1 MSPVAAT
8 RTILGVEIL
17 ALRHRLMKRG
27 TARLIL
33 LAIFL
38 IAAGIF
44 IGGGAFSLGA
54 GAAHFLPT
62 AVDPLLVGGFTGLSV
77 LMLVVGFP
85 TVIATFFVGR
95 DLLLLTLAPVRSI
108 DIFAARLTLAM
119 AANLL
124 ISSILLA
131 VILGVGAG
139 AGAPVVY
146 FVLVVPLIF
155 VQVLAVTCVQTALMS
170 VVLRWVPA
178 RRARDVAAAVAGLTG
193 AGLYLAWNLSLR
205 QSFAG
210 RSRQDLSNLNTLLQ
224 RIDWLPPAWPGHAL
238 SAIIAGNLTAAAAWS
253 LLSLLLGVVLLVL
266 AAALYQRTLLA
277 GLGIFGSPQAIW
289 SRKARKEVRQ
299 TAGPLSSPSHGEVGP
314 ALARPGGAARSVGGN
329 PSPALA
335 IARKDWLGF
344 RRDIRRLSRLIPA
357 LLFPI
362 GYLFAVARPSQRMG
376 GFWAEVFLVGFMS
389 MFMSTSLATPSIPSE
404 RRGFQLLRMAP
415 LPMWQV
421 LRAKILLTLPPV
433 LALTIVFS
441 AVVTIVSHDSADR
454 AIELGTLVVWLG
466 CGFVAI
472 GVSAGGIDPR
482 FDALDDRRA
491 VGLVGTLAGVGG
503 SLGFALLSAGALALF
518 IFGGDAIGGT
528 TRLGPIPATPELGAL
543 MWGTGIVLAA
553 GSLAIVGLLLWLA
566 NSRLRSNEV
575 AVANT

>member
-1 MSPVAAT
+1 MTALGAT
-8 RTILGVEIL
+8 RTILGAEIL
-17 ALRHRLMKRG
+17 ALRHRLISRG
-27 TARLIL
+27 TARLAL

-38 IAAGIF
+38 VAAGIF

-54 GAAHFLPT
+54 GASHFLPT
-62 AVDPLLVGGFTGLSV
+62 AIDPLLVGGFTGLSV

-95 DLLLLTLAPVRSI
+95 DLLLLTLAPVRTVE
-108 DIFAARLTLAM
+108 IFAARLTLAM

-131 VILGVGAG
+131 VILGIGAG
-139 AGAPVVY
+139 AGAPAIY

-155 VQVLAVTCVQTALMS
+155 VQVLAITCVQTALMS
-170 VVLRWVPA
+170 VVLQWVPA
-178 RRARDVAAAVAGLTG
+178 RRARDVAALVAGVTG

-205 QSFAG
+205 QSFGG

-224 RIDWLPPAWPGHAL
+224 RIDGLPPAWPGHAL
-238 SAIIAGNLTAAAAWS
+238 GAIIAGDPGAAAGWS
-253 LLSLLLGVVLLVL
+253 LLSLLLGVVLVVL
-266 AAALYQRTLLA
+266 AAVLYRRTLLA
-277 GLGIFGSPQAIW
+277 GLGVFGSPQAIW
-289 SRKARKEVRQ
+289 SRKPRRV
-299 TAGPLSSPSHGEVGP
+299 
-314 ALARPGGAARSVGGN
+314 AARAARGN

-344 RRDIRRLSRLIPA
+344 RRDIRRLSRLLPA

-362 GYLFAVARPSQRMG
+362 GYLFAVARPSERVG
-376 GFWAEVFLVGFMS
+376 GFWTEVFLVGFMS
-389 MFMSTSLATPSIPSE
+389 MFMATSLATPSIPSE

-433 LALTIVFS
+433 LAMTIVFS
-441 AVVTIVSHDSADR
+441 IVVAVVSHDGADR
-454 AIELGTLVVWLG
+454 IIELGALVVWLG
-466 CGFVAI
+466 CGFVAV

-491 VGLVGTLAGVGG
+491 VGLVGTLAGLGG
-503 SLGFALLSAGALALF
+503 SLGFGLLSAGALALF
-518 IFGGDAIGGT
+518 VFGGDAIGGA
-528 TRLGPIPATPELGAL
+528 TRLGPIPSTPALGAF
-543 MWGTGIVLAA
+543 MWGTGVVLAV
-553 GSLAIVGLLLWLA
+553 GSLAIVVLLFWLA
-566 NSRLRSNEV
+566 SWRLRSNEV

>member
-1 MSPVAAT
+1 MSPLAAT

-27 TARLIL
+27 TARLTL
-33 LAIFL
+33 LVVFL

-62 AVDPLLVGGFTGLSV
+62 AVDPLLVGGFTGLAV

-95 DLLLLTLAPVRSI
+95 DLLLLTLAPVRTI
-108 DIFAARLTLAM
+108 EIFAARLTLAM

-146 FVLVVPLIF
+146 FVLAVPLIF
-155 VQVLAVTCVQTALMS
+155 LQVLAVTCVQTALMS

-210 RSRQDLSNLNTLLQ
+210 RSRQDLANLNTLLQ

-253 LLSLLLGVVLLVL
+253 LLSLLLSVVLLAL

-289 SRKARKEVRQ
+289 SRKARKP
-299 TAGPLSSPSHGEVGP
+299 AG
-314 ALARPGGAARSVGGN
+314 RSVRGN

-389 MFMSTSLATPSIPSE
+389 MFMATSLATPSIPSE

-441 AVVTIVSHDSADR
+441 AVVTLVSHDGADR

-491 VGLVGTLAGVGG
+491 VGIVGTLAGVGG

-518 IFGGDAIGGT
+518 IFGGDAIGGA

-553 GSLAIVGLLLWLA
+553 SSLAIVGLLLWLA

>member
-1 MSPVAAT
+1 MSALTGT
-8 RTILGVEIL
+8 RTILGAEIR
-17 ALRHRLMKRG
+17 ALRHRLISRG
-27 TARLIL
+27 KARLAL
-33 LAIFL
+33 LALFL
-38 IAAGIF
+38 AAAGIF

-62 AVDPLLVGGFTGLSV
+62 AIDPLLVGGFTGLSV

-95 DLLLLTLAPVRSI
+95 DLLLLTLAPVRTVE
-108 DIFAARLTLAM
+108 IFAARLTLAM

-139 AGAPVVY
+139 AGAPAVY
-146 FVLVVPLIF
+146 FAVAVPLVF
-155 VQVLAVTCVQTALMS
+155 VQVLAITCVQTALMS
-170 VVLRWVPA
+170 VVLQWVPA
-178 RRARDVAAAVAGLTG
+178 RRARDVAALVAGLTG

-205 QSFAG
+205 QSFGA
-210 RSRQDLSNLNTLLQ
+210 RSRQDLASLNTLLQ

-238 SAIIAGNLTAAAAWS
+238 SDLIAGDFGAAAFWS
-253 LLSLLLGVVLLVL
+253 GLLILLGVVLLVL
-266 AAALYQRTLLA
+266 AAILYQRTLLA

-289 SRKARKEVRQ
+289 SRKARK
-299 TAGPLSSPSHGEVGP
+299 PD
-314 ALARPGGAARSVGGN
+314 ARAARGN
-329 PSPALA
+329 PSPAFA
-335 IARKDWLGF
+335 IGRKDWLAF

-362 GYLFAVARPSQRMG
+362 GYVFAVARPTQRTG
-376 GFWAEVFLVGFMS
+376 GFWTEVFLVGFMS
-389 MFMSTSLATPSIPSE
+389 MFMATSLATPSIPSE
-404 RRGFQLLRMAP
+404 KRGFQLLRMAP

-433 LALTIVFS
+433 LAMTFVFS
-441 AVVTIVSHDSADR
+441 VVVATVSHETADR
-454 AIELGTLVVWLG
+454 AIELAILVVWLG
-466 CGFVAI
+466 CGFVAV

-491 VGLVGTLAGVGG
+491 VGLVGTLAGLGG
-503 SLGFALLSAGALALF
+503 SLGFGLLSAGALALF
-518 IFGGDAIGGT
+518 IYGGDAIGGA
-528 TRLGPIPATPELGAL
+528 TRLGPFPTTPQLGAF
-543 MWGTGIVLAA
+543 MWGTGVILAA
-553 GSLAIVGLLLWLA
+553 ASLALVGFLLWLA

>member
-1 MSPVAAT
+1 VKVFSAT
-8 RTILGVEIL
+8 RTILGAEIL
-17 ALRHRLMKRG
+17 ALRHRLLKRG
-27 TARLIL
+27 KVRIVL

-38 IAAGIF
+38 AAAGIF

-62 AVDPLLVGGFTGLSV
+62 AIDPLLVGGFTGLSV

-95 DLLLLTLAPVRSI
+95 DLLLLTLAPIRTVE
-108 DIFAARLTLAM
+108 IFAARLILAM

-124 ISSILLA
+124 ISAILLA
-131 VILGVGAG
+131 VILGIGAG
-139 AGAPVVY
+139 AGAPIVY
-146 FVLVVPLIF
+146 FVLAVPLIF

-170 VVLRWVPA
+170 VVLQWVPA

-210 RSRQDLSNLNTLLQ
+210 RSRQDIANLSTLLQ
-224 RIDWLPPAWPGHAL
+224 RVDWLPPAWPGHAL
-238 SAIIAGNLTAAAAWS
+238 RAIIAGNAGDAAGWS
-253 LLSLLLGVVLLVL
+253 FLSLLLGAGLVVL

-277 GLGIFGSPQAIW
+277 GLGVFGSPQAIW
-289 SRKARKEVRQ
+289 SQKPRRA
-299 TAGPLSSPSHGEVGP
+299 
-314 ALARPGGAARSVGGN
+314 AARSVRGN

-357 LLFPI
+357 VLFPI
-362 GYLFAVARPSQRMG
+362 GYLFAVARPSQRVG

-389 MFMSTSLATPSIPSE
+389 MFMATSLATPSIPSE

-433 LALTIVFS
+433 LALTILFS
-441 AVVTIVSHDSADR
+441 IVVAIVSHESADH

-491 VGLVGTLAGVGG
+491 VGLVGTLAGLGG
-503 SLGFALLSAGALALF
+503 SLGFGLLSAGALALF
-518 IFGGDAIGGT
+518 VFGGDALGGAA
-528 TRLGPIPATPELGAL
+528 RLGPIPSTPQLGAV
-543 MWGTGIVLAA
+543 MWGFAVLFVVA
-553 GSLAIVGLLLWLA
+553 SLAIVGVLLWLA
-566 NSRLRSNEV
+566 DSRLRSNEV

>member
-1 MSPVAAT
+1 MTLLAST
-8 RTILGVEIL
+8 RTILRAEVL
-17 ALRHRLMKRG
+17 ALRHRLVKRG
-27 TARLIL
+27 AARLVL

-38 IAAGIF
+38 AAAGIF

-62 AVDPLLVGGFTGLSV
+62 AIDPLLVGGFTGLSV

-95 DLLLLTLAPVRSI
+95 DLLLLTLAPVRTVE
-108 DIFAARLTLAM
+108 IFAARLTLAM

-131 VILGVGAG
+131 VILGIGVGAG
-139 AGAPVVY
+139 APFIY
-146 FVLVVPLIF
+146 FVIAVPLIF
-155 VQVLAVTCVQTALMS
+155 VQVLAITCVQTALMS

-205 QSFAG
+205 QSFGA
-210 RSRQDLSNLNTLLQ
+210 RSREDLANLNSLLH

-238 SAIIAGNLTAAAAWS
+238 SDLISGSFGAAAFWS
-253 LLSLLLGVVLLVL
+253 LLSILLGVVLVVV
-266 AAALYQRTLLA
+266 AAVLYQRTLLA

-289 SRKARKEVRQ
+289 SQKAR
-299 TAGPLSSPSHGEVGP
+299 
-314 ALARPGGAARSVGGN
+314 RPVARSTRRN

-335 IARKDWLGF
+335 IALKDWLGF

-362 GYLFAVARPSQRMG
+362 GYVFAVARPSQRMG

-389 MFMSTSLATPSIPSE
+389 MFMATSLATPSIPSE
-404 RRGFQLLRMAP
+404 KRGFQLLRMAP

-433 LALTIVFS
+433 LAMTIVFS
-441 AVVTIVSHDSADR
+441 VVVTMVSHDGADR
-454 AIELGTLVVWLG
+454 AVELGALVLWLG
-466 CGFVAI
+466 CGFVAV
-472 GVSAGGIDPR
+472 GVSAGAIDPR

-491 VGLVGTLAGVGG
+491 VGLVGTLAGLAG

-518 IFGGDAIGGT
+518 IYGGDAIGGA
-528 TRLGPIPATPELGAL
+528 TRLGPIPMTPGLGAL
-543 MWGTGIVLAA
+543 MWGTGVALAL

>member
-1 MSPVAAT
+1 MAGT
-8 RTILGVEIL
+8 RTILGAEVL

-27 TARLIL
+27 CARLVL
-33 LAIFL
+33 LALFL
-38 IAAGIF
+38 LAAGVF
-44 IGGGAFSLGA
+44 IGAGAFSLGA

-62 AVDPLLVGGFTGLSV
+62 AIDPLLVGGFTGLSV

-95 DLLLLTLAPVRSI
+95 DLLLLTLAPVRTI
-108 DIFAARLTLAM
+108 EIFAARLTLAM

-131 VILGVGAG
+131 VILGIGAG
-139 AGAPVVY
+139 AGAPAVY
-146 FVLVVPLIF
+146 FIATVPLIF
-155 VQVLAVTCVQTALMS
+155 VLVLAVTCVQTALMS
-170 VVLRWVPA
+170 VVLQWVPA
-178 RRARDVAAAVAGLTG
+178 RRARDVAALVAGLTG

-210 RSRQDLSNLNTLLQ
+210 RSRQDLANLNTLLH

-238 SAIIAGNLTAAAAWS
+238 SSIIGGASGAAAFWS
-253 LLSLLLGVVLLVL
+253 ALTILLGAVLTVL
-266 AAALYQRTLLA
+266 AGALYQRTLLA
-277 GLGIFGSPQAIW
+277 GLGVFGSPQAIW
-289 SRKARKEVRQ
+289 SRKARRP
-299 TAGPLSSPSHGEVGP
+299 AAPS
-314 ALARPGGAARSVGGN
+314 ARGN
-329 PSPALA
+329 PSPAFA
-335 IARKDWLGF
+335 IARKDWLAF

-362 GYLFAVARPSQRMG
+362 GYVFAVARPSQRTG

-389 MFMSTSLATPSIPSE
+389 MFMATSLATPSIPSE
-404 RRGFQLLRMAP
+404 KRGFQLLRMAP

-433 LALTIVFS
+433 LAMTIVFS
-441 AVVTIVSHDSADR
+441 VVVAMVSHEAADR
-454 AIELGTLVVWLG
+454 AIELAILVVWLG
-466 CGFVAI
+466 CGFVAV

-491 VGLVGTLAGVGG
+491 VGLVGTLAGLGG
-503 SLGFALLSAGALALF
+503 SLGFGLLSAGALALF
-518 IFGGDAIGGT
+518 IYGGDAIGGA
-528 TRLGPIPATPELGAL
+528 TRLGPFPSTPGLGAL
-543 MWGTGIVLAA
+543 MWGTGVILAI
-553 GSLAIVGLLLWLA
+553 GSAAIVGVLLWLA

>member
-1 MSPVAAT
+1 
-8 RTILGVEIL
+8 
-17 ALRHRLMKRG
+17 MKRG
-27 TARLIL
+27 TARLTL
-33 LAIFL
+33 LAIFMV
-38 IAAGIF
+38 AAGLF

-54 GAAHFLPT
+54 GASHFLPT
-62 AVDPLLVGGFTGLSV
+62 AIDPLLVGGFTGLSV

-95 DLLLLTLAPVRSI
+95 DLLLLTLAPVRTVE
-108 DIFAARLTLAM
+108 IFAARLTLAM

-131 VILGVGAG
+131 VILGIGAG
-139 AGAPVVY
+139 AGASFIY
-146 FVLVVPLIF
+146 FVIAVPLIF
-155 VQVLAVTCVQTALMS
+155 VQVLAITCVQTALMS
-170 VVLRWVPA
+170 VVLKWVPA

-205 QSFAG
+205 QSFGA
-210 RSRQDLSNLNTLLQ
+210 RSRQDLANLNILLQ

-238 SAIIAGNLTAAAAWS
+238 SDTIAGNFAAAAFWS
-253 LLSLLLGVVLLVL
+253 LLSILLGAVLVAL
-266 AAALYQRTLLA
+266 AAFLYQRTLLA
-277 GLGIFGSPQAIW
+277 GLGIFGSPQAMW
-289 SRKARKEVRQ
+289 SRKAR
-299 TAGPLSSPSHGEVGP
+299 
-314 ALARPGGAARSVGGN
+314 RPAARVMRGH
-329 PSPALA
+329 PSPTFA

-357 LLFPI
+357 LVFPI
-362 GYLFAVARPSQRMG
+362 GYVFAVARPSQRMG

-433 LALTIVFS
+433 LVMTIVFS
-441 AVVTIVSHDSADR
+441 VVVAIVSHDSAQR
-454 AIELGTLVVWLG
+454 AVELVTLVVWLG
-466 CGFVAI
+466 FGFVAI

-491 VGLVGTLAGVGG
+491 VGLVGTLAGLGG
-503 SLGFALLSAGALALF
+503 SLGFAILSAGALALF
-518 IFGGDAIGGT
+518 VFGGDAIAGA
-528 TRLGPIPATPELGAL
+528 TRLGPIPVTPALGAA
-543 MWGTGIVLAA
+543 MWGTGVVLAA
-553 GSLAIVGLLLWLA
+553 GSLAIVAFLLWYA

>member
-1 MSPVAAT
+1 MTALAAT

-27 TARLIL
+27 TARLAL
-33 LAIFL
+33 LAVFL
-38 IAAGIF
+38 VAAGIF

-62 AVDPLLVGGFTGLSV
+62 AIDPLLVGGFTGLSV

-95 DLLLLTLAPVRSI
+95 DLLLLTLAPVRTI
-108 DIFAARLTLAM
+108 EIFAARLSLAM

-131 VILGVGAG
+131 VILGIGAG
-139 AGAPVVY
+139 AGAPAIY
-146 FVLVVPLIF
+146 FVIAVPLIF
-155 VQVLAVTCVQTALMS
+155 VQVLAITCVQTALMS
-170 VVLRWVPA
+170 VVLQWVPA

-210 RSRQDLSNLNTLLQ
+210 RSRQDLANLNTLLQ

-238 SAIIAGNLTAAAAWS
+238 TAIIAGTFGAAAFWS
-253 LLSLLLGVVLLVL
+253 LLTLLLGVLLVML
-266 AAALYQRTLLA
+266 AAALYQRTLQA
-277 GLGIFGSPQAIW
+277 GLGVFGSAQAIW
-289 SRKARKEVRQ
+289 SRKAHR
-299 TAGPLSSPSHGEVGP
+299 A
-314 ALARPGGAARSVGGN
+314 ARPVRGAS
-329 PSPALA
+329 SPALA

-362 GYLFAVARPSQRMG
+362 GYVFAVARPSQRMG

-389 MFMSTSLATPSIPSE
+389 MFMATSLATPSIPSE

-433 LALTIVFS
+433 LAMTIVFS
-441 AVVTIVSHDSADR
+441 VVVAMVSHETADR
-454 AIELGTLVVWLG
+454 AIELGALVVWLG
-466 CGFVAI
+466 CGFVAV

-491 VGLVGTLAGVGG
+491 VGLVGTLAGLGG
-503 SLGFALLSAGALALF
+503 SLGFGLLSAGALALF
-518 IFGGDAIGGT
+518 IYGGDAIGGA
-528 TRLGPIPATPELGAL
+528 TRLGPIPSTPQLGAL
-543 MWGTGIVLAA
+543 MWSTGVVLAA

-566 NSRLRSNEV
+566 NTRLRSNEA

>member
-1 MSPVAAT
+1 MSAWAAT
-8 RTILGVEIL
+8 RTILGAEIL

-27 TARLIL
+27 TARLAL

-38 IAAGIF
+38 VSAGVF

-62 AVDPLLVGGFTGLSV
+62 AIDPLLVGGFTGLSV

-95 DLLLLTLAPVRSI
+95 DLLLLTLAPVRTI
-108 DIFAARLTLAM
+108 EIFAARLTLAM

-146 FVLVVPLIF
+146 FVLALPLIF
-155 VQVLAVTCVQTALMS
+155 VLVLAVTCVQTALMS
-170 VVLRWVPA
+170 VVLQWVPA
-178 RRARDVAAAVAGLTG
+178 RRARDVAALVAGLTG

-210 RSRQDLSNLNTLLQ
+210 RSRQDLANLNTLLQ

-238 SAIIAGNLTAAAAWS
+238 SAVIASDFGAAAFWS
-253 LLSLLLGVVLLVL
+253 GLSILLGLVLMAL

-277 GLGIFGSPQAIW
+277 GLGVFGSPQAIW
-289 SRKARKEVRQ
+289 SRKASRPAAK
-299 TAGPLSSPSHGEVGP
+299 SS
-314 ALARPGGAARSVGGN
+314 RGN
-329 PSPALA
+329 PSPAFA
-335 IARKDWLGF
+335 IARKDWLAF

-362 GYLFAVARPSQRMG
+362 GYVFAVARPSQRTG

-389 MFMSTSLATPSIPSE
+389 MFMATSLATPSIPSE
-404 RRGFQLLRMAP
+404 KRGFQLLRMAP

-433 LALTIVFS
+433 LAMTIVFS
-441 AVVTIVSHDSADR
+441 AVVAMVSHEAAER
-454 AIELGTLVVWLG
+454 AIELGILVVWLG
-466 CGFVAI
+466 CGFVAV

-491 VGLVGTLAGVGG
+491 VGLVGTLAGLGG
-503 SLGFALLSAGALALF
+503 SLGFGLLSAGALALF
-518 IFGGDAIGGT
+518 IYGGDALGGA
-528 TRLGPIPATPELGAL
+528 TRLGPFPSTPELGAF
-543 MWGTGIVLAA
+543 MWGA
-553 GSLAIVGLLLWLA
+553 GVILAIGSVAVVGALLWLP
-566 NSRLRSNEV
+566 NSRPR
-575 AVANT
+575 ATTFR

>member
-1 MSPVAAT
+1 MTALAAT
-8 RTILGVEIL
+8 RTILSAEIL

-27 TARLIL
+27 TARLAL
-33 LAIFL
+33 LAIFM

-95 DLLLLTLAPVRSI
+95 DLLLLTLAPVRTI
-108 DIFAARLTLAM
+108 EIFAARLTLAM
-119 AANLL
+119 AANLM

-139 AGAPVVY
+139 AGAPAVY

-210 RSRQDLSNLNTLLQ
+210 RSRQDLANLNTLLQ

-238 SAIIAGNLTAAAAWS
+238 SAIIAGNLTAAAAWTLLPL
-253 LLSLLLGVVLLVL
+253 LLSVVLLVL

-289 SRKARKEVRQ
+289 SRKARK
-299 TAGPLSSPSHGEVGP
+299 P
-314 ALARPGGAARSVGGN
+314 AARSVRGN
-329 PSPALA
+329 PSPTLA

-362 GYLFAVARPSQRMG
+362 GYLFAVARPSQHMG

-441 AVVTIVSHDSADR
+441 AVVTMVSHEGADR
-454 AIELGTLVVWLG
+454 AIELGTLVIWLG

-518 IFGGDAIGGT
+518 IFGGDAIGGA

-553 GSLAIVGLLLWLA
+553 SSLAIVGLLLWLA

>member
-1 MSPVAAT
+1 MSALMGT
-8 RTILGVEIL
+8 RTILRAEIL
-17 ALRHRLMKRG
+17 ALRHRLVKRG
-27 TARLIL
+27 AARLTV
-33 LAIFL
+33 LAIFM
-38 IAAGIF
+38 IGAAIF

-54 GAAHFLPT
+54 GAGHFLPT

-95 DLLLLTLAPVRSI
+95 DLLLLTLAPIRAI
-108 DIFAARLTLAM
+108 EIFAARLALAM

-131 VILGVGAG
+131 VILGIGAG
-139 AGAPVVY
+139 TGAPIAY
-146 FVLVVPLIF
+146 FLLAVPLVF
-155 VQVLAVTCVQTALMS
+155 VQVLAVTSIQTVLMS
-170 VVLRWVPA
+170 VVLRWIPA

-205 QSFAG
+205 QSFSG
-210 RSRQDLSNLNTLLQ
+210 RSRQDIENLNTMLQ

-238 SAIIAGNLTAAAAWS
+238 SALVAGNATAAVAWTLLAVLLSVVLVTAAA
-253 LLSLLLGVVLLVL
+253 VL
-266 AAALYQRTLLA
+266 YERTLLA
-277 GLGIFGSPQAIW
+277 GLGVFGSPQAIW
-289 SRKARKEVRQ
+289 SRKARRPSPL
-299 TAGPLSSPSHGEVGP
+299 AGEDGHAS
-314 ALARPGGAARSVGGN
+314 ARPGGGVA
-329 PSPALA
+329 SPALA

-344 RRDIRRLSRLIPA
+344 RRDIRRLSRLLPA

-362 GYLFAVARPSQRMG
+362 GYVFAVARPSRGMN

-389 MFMSTSLATPSIPSE
+389 MFMSTTLATPSIPSE

-415 LPMWQV
+415 LPMWQG

-433 LALTIVFS
+433 LAMTIVFS
-441 AVVTIVSHDSADR
+441 VVVALVSNNGVDR
-454 AIELGTLVVWLG
+454 AIELATLVVWLG

-503 SLGFALLSAGALALF
+503 SLAFGVLSAGALALF
-518 IFGGDAIGGT
+518 VFGADAIGGAT
-528 TRLGPIPATPELGAL
+528 KLGPIPSTPELGAL
-543 MWGTGIVLAA
+543 MWGAGVVLAA
-553 GSLAIVGLLLWLA
+553 GSLAIVGVLLWLA

>member
-1 MSPVAAT
+1 MNALAAT
-8 RTILGVEIL
+8 RTILRAEIL

-27 TARLIL
+27 TTRLAL

-38 IAAGIF
+38 VAAGIF

-62 AVDPLLVGGFTGLSV
+62 AIDPLLVGGFTGLSV

-95 DLLLLTLAPVRSI
+95 DLLLLTLAPVRTI
-108 DIFAARLTLAM
+108 EIFAARLSLAM

-131 VILGVGAG
+131 VILGIGAG
-139 AGAPVVY
+139 AGAPAIY
-146 FVLVVPLIF
+146 FVIAVPLIF

-205 QSFAG
+205 QSFSG
-210 RSRQDLSNLNTLLQ
+210 RSPQDIANLNTLLQ
-224 RIDWLPPAWPGHAL
+224 RVDWLPSAWPGHAL
-238 SAIIAGNLTAAAAWS
+238 GAIIAGNPSAAAAWS
-253 LLSLLLGVVLLVL
+253 LLALLLGAVLLAL
-266 AAALYQRTLLA
+266 AAALYQRTLMA

-289 SRKARKEVRQ
+289 SRKARR
-299 TAGPLSSPSHGEVGP
+299 P
-314 ALARPGGAARSVGGN
+314 ASRSVRGN

-335 IARKDWLGF
+335 ITRKDWLGF

-433 LALTIVFS
+433 LAMTIVFS
-441 AVVTIVSHDSADR
+441 AVVALVGHEGAER
-454 AIELGTLVVWLG
+454 AIELGTLVVWFG

-491 VGLVGTLAGVGG
+491 VGLVGTLIGVGG

-518 IFGGDAIGGT
+518 VFGADAIGGA

-543 MWGTGIVLAA
+543 MWGTGVVLAV
-553 GSLAIVGLLLWLA
+553 GSIAIVGLLLWLA
-566 NSRLRSNEV
+566 NIRLRSNEV

>member
-1 MSPVAAT
+1 MGT
-8 RTILGVEIL
+8 RTILRAEIL
-17 ALRHRLMKRG
+17 ALRHRLFKRG
-27 TARLIL
+27 PARLTL
-33 LAIFL
+33 LALFM
-38 IAAGIF
+38 IAAAIF

-54 GAAHFLPT
+54 GAGHFLPT
-62 AVDPLLVGGFTGLSV
+62 AVDALLVGGFTGLSV

-95 DLLLLTLAPVRSI
+95 DLLLLTLAPIRSI
-108 DIFAARLTLAM
+108 EIFAARLALAM

-131 VILGVGAG
+131 VILGIGVGT
-139 AGAPVVY
+139 GAPFVY
-146 FVLVVPLIF
+146 FVLAVPLVF
-155 VQVLAVTCVQTALMS
+155 VQVLAVTSIQTVLMS

-205 QSFAG
+205 QSFSG
-210 RSRQDLSNLNTLLQ
+210 RSRQDIENLNTMLQ

-238 SAIIAGNLTAAAAWS
+238 SAIVAGDAAAAAAWTMLAV
-253 LLSLLLGVVLLVL
+253 LLSVVLVT
-266 AAALYQRTLLA
+266 AAAVLYQRTLLA
-277 GLGIFGSPQAIW
+277 GLGVFGSPQAIW
-289 SRKARKEVRQ
+289 TRKARR
-299 TAGPLSSPSHGEVGP
+299 P
-314 ALARPGGAARSVGGN
+314 ARVATGLA
-329 PSPALA
+329 SPALA

-344 RRDIRRLSRLIPA
+344 RRDIRRLSRLLPA

-362 GYLFAVARPSQRMG
+362 GYVFAVARPSGRMN
-376 GFWAEVFLVGFMS
+376 GFWSEVFLVGFMS
-389 MFMSTSLATPSIPSE
+389 MFMSTTLATPSIPSE

-415 LPMWQV
+415 LPMWHV

-433 LALTIVFS
+433 LAMTIVFS
-441 AVVTIVSHDSADR
+441 VAVAMVSHNGVDQ
-454 AIELGTLVVWLG
+454 AIELGTLVIWLG

-491 VGLVGTLAGVGG
+491 IGLVGTLAGIGG
-503 SLGFALLSAGALALF
+503 ALGFGVLSAGALALF
-518 IFGGDAIGGT
+518 VFGGEAFGGAT
-528 TRLGPIPATPELGAL
+528 KLGPIPSTPELGAL
-543 MWGTGIVLAA
+543 MWGAGVVLAA
-553 GSLAIVGLLLWLA
+553 GSLAIVGLLLWIA

>member
-1 MSPVAAT
+1 MTAFAST
-8 RTILGVEIL
+8 RTILGAEIL
-17 ALRHRLMKRG
+17 ALRHRLVKRG
-27 TARLIL
+27 AARLTL

-38 IAAGIF
+38 AAAAIF

-62 AVDPLLVGGFTGLSV
+62 AIDPLLVGGFTGLSV

-95 DLLLLTLAPVRSI
+95 DLLLLTLAPVRTI
-108 DIFAARLTLAM
+108 EIFAARLTLAM

-131 VILGVGAG
+131 VILGIGVG
-139 AGAPVVY
+139 AGAPVIY
-146 FVLVVPLIF
+146 FVIAVPLIF
-155 VQVLAVTCVQTALMS
+155 VQVLAITCVQTALMS

-210 RSRQDLSNLNTLLQ
+210 RSRQDLANLNTLLQ

-238 SAIIAGNLTAAAAWS
+238 SDLISGSFGAAAFWS
-253 LLSLLLGVVLLVL
+253 LLSIVLGVALVVL
-266 AAALYQRTLLA
+266 AAVLYQRTLLA
-277 GLGIFGSPQAIW
+277 GLGIFGSPQAVW
-289 SRKARKEVRQ
+289 SRKAR
-299 TAGPLSSPSHGEVGP
+299 
-314 ALARPGGAARSVGGN
+314 RPAARSVRGN
-329 PSPALA
+329 SSPALA

-362 GYLFAVARPSQRMG
+362 GYVFAVARPSQRMG

-433 LALTIVFS
+433 LAMTIVFS
-441 AVVTIVSHDSADR
+441 VVVTLVSHDGADR
-454 AIELGTLVVWLG
+454 AIELGALVVWLAF
-466 CGFVAI
+466 GFVAV

-491 VGLVGTLAGVGG
+491 VGLVGTLAGLAG

-518 IFGGDAIGGT
+518 IYGGDAIGGA
-528 TRLGPIPATPELGAL
+528 TRLGPIPVTPQLGAF
-543 MWGTGIVLAA
+543 MWGTGVVLAL

-566 NSRLRSNEV
+566 NSRLQSNEV

>member
-1 MSPVAAT
+1 MTALAGT
-8 RTILGVEIL
+8 RTILGAEVL

-27 TARLIL
+27 RARLVLLTLFL
-33 LAIFL
+33 LA
-38 IAAGIF
+38 AGVF

-62 AVDPLLVGGFTGLSV
+62 AIDPLLVGGFTGLSV

-95 DLLLLTLAPVRSI
+95 DLLLLTLAPVRTI
-108 DIFAARLTLAM
+108 EIFAARLTLAM

-139 AGAPVVY
+139 AGAPAVY
-146 FVLVVPLIF
+146 FIVAVPLIF
-155 VQVLAVTCVQTALMS
+155 VLVLAVTCVQTALMS
-170 VVLRWVPA
+170 VVLQWVPA
-178 RRARDVAAAVAGLTG
+178 RRARDVAALVAGLTG

-210 RSRQDLSNLNTLLQ
+210 RSRQDLASLNTLLQ

-238 SAIIAGNLTAAAAWS
+238 SGIIGGAFGAAAFWS
-253 LLSLLLGVVLLVL
+253 ALTILLGAVLMVL
-266 AAALYQRTLLA
+266 AAVLYQRTLLA
-277 GLGIFGSPQAIW
+277 GLGVFGSPQAIW
-289 SRKARKEVRQ
+289 SRKARRP
-299 TAGPLSSPSHGEVGP
+299 AGQS
-314 ALARPGGAARSVGGN
+314 ARGN
-329 PSPALA
+329 PSPAFA
-335 IARKDWLGF
+335 IARKDWLAF

-362 GYLFAVARPSQRMG
+362 GYVFAVARPSQRTG

-389 MFMSTSLATPSIPSE
+389 MFMATSLATPSIPSE
-404 RRGFQLLRMAP
+404 KRGFQLLRMAP

-433 LALTIVFS
+433 LAMTIVFS
-441 AVVTIVSHDSADR
+441 VVVAMVSHEAPDR
-454 AIELGTLVVWLG
+454 AIELAILVVWLG
-466 CGFVAI
+466 CGFVAV

-491 VGLVGTLAGVGG
+491 VGLVGTLAGLGG
-503 SLGFALLSAGALALF
+503 SLGFGLLSAGALALF
-518 IFGGDAIGGT
+518 IYGGDAIGGA
-528 TRLGPIPATPELGAL
+528 TRLGPFPSTPGLGAL
-543 MWGTGIVLAA
+543 MWGTGVILAI
-553 GSLAIVGLLLWLA
+553 GSAAIVGVLLWLA

>member
-1 MSPVAAT
+1 MSTLAAT

-17 ALRHRLMKRG
+17 AMRHRLMKRG
-27 TARLIL
+27 AARLTL

-95 DLLLLTLAPVRSI
+95 DLLLLTLAPVRTI
-108 DIFAARLTLAM
+108 EIFTARLTLAM
-119 AANLL
+119 AANLM

-139 AGAPVVY
+139 AGAPAVY
-146 FVLVVPLIF
+146 FVLAVPLIF

-210 RSRQDLSNLNTLLQ
+210 RSRQDLANLNTLLQ

-253 LLSLLLGVVLLVL
+253 LLSLLLSAVLLVV

-289 SRKARKEVRQ
+289 SRKARK
-299 TAGPLSSPSHGEVGP
+299 P
-314 ALARPGGAARSVGGN
+314 AARSVRGN

-376 GFWAEVFLVGFMS
+376 GFWAEVLLVGFMS

-441 AVVTIVSHDSADR
+441 AVVTMVSHDGADR

-491 VGLVGTLAGVGG
+491 VGIVGTLAGVGG

-518 IFGGDAIGGT
+518 IFGGDAIGGA

>member
-1 MSPVAAT
+1 MSPLAAT
-8 RTILGVEIL
+8 RTILGGEIL

-27 TARLIL
+27 TARLTL

-95 DLLLLTLAPVRSI
+95 DLLLLTLAPVRTI
-108 DIFAARLTLAM
+108 EIFAARLTLAM
-119 AANLL
+119 AANLM

-139 AGAPVVY
+139 AGAPAVY
-146 FVLVVPLIF
+146 FVLAVPLIF

-210 RSRQDLSNLNTLLQ
+210 RSRQDLANFNTLLQ

-238 SAIIAGNLTAAAAWS
+238 SAIIAGNLTAAAAWTLLPL
-253 LLSLLLGVVLLVL
+253 LLSVVLLVL

-289 SRKARKEVRQ
+289 SRKARK
-299 TAGPLSSPSHGEVGP
+299 P
-314 ALARPGGAARSVGGN
+314 AARSVRGN
-329 PSPALA
+329 PSPTLA

-441 AVVTIVSHDSADR
+441 AVVTMVSHDGADR
-454 AIELGTLVVWLG
+454 AIELGTLVIWLG

-491 VGLVGTLAGVGG
+491 VGIVGTLAGVGG

-518 IFGGDAIGGT
+518 IFGGDAIGGA

-543 MWGTGIVLAA
+543 LWGTGIVLAA